1 MAKIALITG
10 ISGQDGAYLA
20 KFLLKKKYKIIGTV
34 KSILKRSSRNGNQ
47 YYFIIL
53 GDDTGE
59 AKTMFFKYEQ
69 YLGRGN
75 SLPEKGSI
83 VILTGTKSDSTIFV
97 NDMKLLD
104 NKVYMKLSDLK

>member
-1 MAKIALITG
+1 
-10 ISGQDGAYLA
+10 
-20 KFLLKKKYKIIGTV
+20 
-34 KSILKRSSRNGNQ
+34 
-47 YYFIIL
+47 
-53 GDDTGE
+53 
-59 AKTMFFKYEQ
+59 MFFKYEQ

>member
-1 MAKIALITG
+1 
-10 ISGQDGAYLA
+10 
-20 KFLLKKKYKIIGTV
+20 
-34 KSILKRSSRNGNQ
+34 
-47 YYFIIL
+47 
-53 GDDTGE
+53 
-59 AKTMFFKYEQ
+59 MFFKYEQ

-83 VILTGTKSDSTIFV
+83 VILTGAKSDSTIFV